1 MTCIL
6 QFQSARWYY
15 QMSFIYYNFAPNID
29 LDSIQLWSSS
39 VSVMLCYA
47 CSYADSLSRHLSDFF
62 CWPWTPWMLFNDKIF
77 NLIMATFFMSKAYLQ
92 AYLSWNNS
100 LGRENADTIIVKPR
114 WKSQWGQNLSIRKSF
129 TRDHYISVTV
139 RIL

>member
-1 MTCIL
+1 MLQFPNHILIVIRRISDGSGYLMKYIL

-47 CSYADSLSRHLSDFF
+47 CFYADSLSRHLSDFL

-77 NLIMATFFMSKAYLQ
+77 NLIMATFLCQRLTCKLTCH
-92 AYLSWNNS
+92 
-100 LGRENADTIIVKPR
+100 ETIVLVEKTPT
-114 WKSQWGQNLSIRKSF
+114 QL
-129 TRDHYISVTV
+129 
-139 RIL
+139 